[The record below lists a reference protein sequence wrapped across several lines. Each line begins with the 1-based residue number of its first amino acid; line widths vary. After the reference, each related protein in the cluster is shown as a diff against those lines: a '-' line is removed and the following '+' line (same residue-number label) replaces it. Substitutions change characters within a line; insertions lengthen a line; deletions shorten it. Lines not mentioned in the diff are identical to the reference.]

1 MFASDVSSMQ
11 KVSHWFSRLYSVI
24 LFPPVRAVL
33 GFFWVGGAIGLGA
46 GAASLLESAK
56 TFAPLFLATGAL
68 LGYYSFVRIVE
79 RRPVPELLSKG
90 FFKEAAA
97 GAVIGLGLFGL
108 VIGILFLLGI
118 YSINGTNALS
128 VVVPTLTTAFM
139 VGITEE
145 LLIRAV
151 AFRIL
156 EDWLGSWLALV
167 ITAVLFGLMHLPNP
181 QATVVSSTAIALEAG
196 VMLAAA
202 YMVTRRVWLAI
213 GIHIAW
219 NFAQSGIFGV
229 ATSGVKSAGYL
240 QGNLNGATI
249 LSGGTFG
256 PEASIVAVVV
266 CFAAGL
272 YMLRVAHKKQHFLRP
287 SWRREEAA
295 IH

>member
-1 MFASDVSSMQ
+1 MQ
-11 KVSHWFSRLYSVI
+11 KFSHWFNRLYRFI

-46 GAASLLESAK
+46 GTGSLLPESAK
-56 TFAPLFLATGAL
+56 TFAPLFLAAGAL
-68 LGYYSFVRIVE
+68 LGYYTFVRVVE
-79 RRPVPELLSKG
+79 RRPVPELVSKG
-90 FFKEAAA
+90 FLKEAVA
-97 GAVIGLGLFGL
+97 GAAIGFGLFGL

-118 YSINGTNALS
+118 YSINGANALS
-128 VVVPTLTTAFM
+128 VVVPTLMTAFM

-156 EDWLGSWLALV
+156 EDWLGSWLALG

-181 QATVVSSTAIALEAG
+181 QATVVSSTAISLEAG

-229 ATSGVKSAGYL
+229 ATSGVESAGYL
-240 QGNLNGATI
+240 QGNLNGPTI

-272 YMLRVAHKKQHFLRP
+272 YMLRVAHKKKHFLRP
-287 SWRREEAA
+287 SWRREETLSTTASLPGL
-295 IH
+295 